1 MSVNFQHLKT
11 FCTVLSENSMTAAA
25 RKLFLTQPAISQ
37 QIKLLEEQVETPLLV
52 RGVRRVKP
60 TPQGEV
66 LFSYSQRI
74 LKLANQAELAI
85 KTVGVGLSGP
95 LRVGTLNSIG
105 LNLLGPVFGM
115 FLKGNSKVRLQLK
128 YESGANLSKM
138 LEKNEID
145 LLILPDANEEFGIEP
160 RDTEKFPLTKTEM
173 VFVNSGKE
181 TSPTTIDLKDI
192 NDKPLVMISGQYPGF
207 ESFLAK
213 ELKKVGVIA
222 KPIFESSN
230 IGTLKKM
237 IETGVGW
244 GFLPLHSVQ
253 KQLENYKLKSVKIM
267 GFEYSMQLVCYRSK
281 TKANDPTTELFIKVL
296 IGQKDD

>member
-1 MSVNFQHLKT
+1 
-11 FCTVLSENSMTAAA
+11 MTAAA

-37 QIKLLEEQVETPLLV
+37 QIKLLEEYIGAPLLV

-60 TPQGEV
+60 TPQGEI
-66 LFSYSQRI
+66 LYNYSQRI
-74 LKLANQAELAI
+74 LKLSSQAELAI
-85 KTVGVGLSGP
+85 QTVGIGLSGP

-105 LNLLGPVFGM
+105 LHLLGPVCSI
-115 FLKGNSKVRLQLK
+115 FLKGNSKVRLLLK
-128 YESGANLSKM
+128 YESGASLLKM

-145 LLILPDANEEFGIEP
+145 LLVLPDANEEFGIEP
-160 RDTEKFPLTKTEM
+160 RDTEKFLLTKTEI
-173 VFVNSGKE
+173 VFVTSGKDV
-181 TSPTTIDLKDI
+181 TPTTIDLKDI
-192 NDKPLVMISGQYPGF
+192 NDRPLVMISGQYPGF

-213 ELKKVGVIA
+213 ELKKVGIIA

-230 IGTLKKM
+230 VDTLERM

-253 KQLENYKLKSVKIM
+253 KYIENYRLKRINIR
-267 GFEYSMQLVCYRSK
+267 GFEYSMKLVCYRSK

-296 IGQKDD
+296 IGQKDS

>member
-1 MSVNFQHLKT
+1 MNFQHIKT

-37 QIKLLEEQVETPLLV
+37 QIKLLEEQMGVELLV

-60 TPQGEV
+60 TPQGEI
-66 LFSYSQRI
+66 LYNYSQRI
-74 LKLANQAELAI
+74 LKLTNQAELAI
-85 KTVGVGLSGP
+85 KTIGIGLSGP

-105 LNLLGPVFGM
+105 LNLLGPVFSM

-128 YESGANLSKM
+128 YESGSNLLKM

-145 LLILPDANEEFGIEP
+145 LLVLPDANEEFGVDP
-160 RDTEKFPLTKTEM
+160 RDTEKFLLTKTEM

-181 TSPTTIDLKDI
+181 TTPSAIELKEI
-192 NDKPLVMISGQYPGF
+192 NDKPLIMISQQYPGF
-207 ESFLAK
+207 ESFLSK
-213 ELKKVGVIA
+213 ELKKVGIIA

-237 IETGVGW
+237 IETGIGW

-253 KQLENYKLKSVKIM
+253 KQLENYQLKRIKIM

>member
-1 MSVNFQHLKT
+1 
-11 FCTVLSENSMTAAA
+11 MTAAA

-37 QIKLLEEQVETPLLV
+37 QIKLLEEYMGVELLV

-60 TPQGEV
+60 TPQGEI
-66 LFSYSQRI
+66 LYNYSQRI
-74 LKLANQAELAI
+74 LKLSSQAELAI
-85 KTVGVGLSGP
+85 QTVGIGLSGP

-105 LNLLGPVFGM
+105 LHLLGPVFGI
-115 FLKGNSKVRLQLK
+115 FLKGNNKVRLLLK
-128 YESGANLSKM
+128 YESGASLLKM

-145 LLILPDANEEFGIEP
+145 LLVLPDANEEFGIEP
-160 RDTEKFPLTKTEM
+160 RDTEKFLLTKTEI
-173 VFVNSGKE
+173 VFVTSGKDV
-181 TSPTTIDLKDI
+181 TPTTIDLKDI
-192 NDKPLVMISGQYPGF
+192 NDRPLVMISGQYPGF

-213 ELKKVGVIA
+213 ELKKVGIIA

-230 IGTLKKM
+230 VDTLERM

-253 KQLENYKLKSVKIM
+253 KYIENYRLKRINIR
-267 GFEYSMQLVCYRSK
+267 GFEYSMQLACYRSK

-296 IGQKDD
+296 IGQKDS